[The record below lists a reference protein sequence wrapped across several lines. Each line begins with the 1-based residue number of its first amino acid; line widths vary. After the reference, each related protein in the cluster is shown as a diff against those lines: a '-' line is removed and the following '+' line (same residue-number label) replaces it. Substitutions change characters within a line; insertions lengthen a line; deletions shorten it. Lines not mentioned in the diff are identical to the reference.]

1 MPAPLTVGTM
11 LIASLALEDPNF
23 RRTVVLIIQYSAE
36 DGTLGLILN
45 RPLGDKV
52 SLYSSE
58 ELKKLTGAKDS
69 VSDAPAELGGL
80 FFQGGPV
87 EPGYLFFLHRLE
99 NAIEGG
105 SQVCPGVLLGG
116 DLDAIRAHK
125 LVFPAGDP
133 PLRFYL
139 GYSGWKEGQLEAEI
153 EMGAWVLGEARTE
166 LVFDPEPEQVWQ
178 RALYS
183 LGGKYRA
190 LSFMPEDP
198 AVN

>member
-23 RRTVVLIIQYSAE
+23 HRTVVLIIQHTAA

-58 ELKKLTGAKDS
+58 ELQKLVGAEDV
-69 VSDAPAELGGL
+69 VSDARAELGGL

-87 EPGYLFFLHRLE
+87 QPGYLFFLHRLQDV
-99 NAIEGG
+99 IQGG
-105 SQVCPGVLLGG
+105 TVVCPGVCLGG
-116 DLDAIRAHK
+116 DLDAIRAHATV
-125 LVFPAGDP
+125 LATPEPA
-133 PLRFYL
+133 LRFYL

-153 EMGAWVLGEARTE
+153 GMGAWIMAEARPE
-166 LVFDPEPEQVWQ
+166 FVFDAEPGQLWQ

-183 LGGKYRA
+183 LGGTYRA
-190 LSFMPEDP
+190 LSFIPENP
-198 AVN
+198 EVN